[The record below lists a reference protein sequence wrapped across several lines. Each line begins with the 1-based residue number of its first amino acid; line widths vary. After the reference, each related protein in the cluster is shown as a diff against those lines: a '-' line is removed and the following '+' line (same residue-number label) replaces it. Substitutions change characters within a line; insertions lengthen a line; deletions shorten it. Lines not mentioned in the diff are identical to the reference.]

1 MLATGWSRD
10 ATAQVQD
17 AGARMERLADG
28 VYAIVHD
35 DATDEWPHSNTG
47 VVIGDDGVLVVDA
60 TYLPSRARADIA
72 LIRSVTDKPVRY
84 LVYTHWHM
92 DHNNGAVSYRSA
104 FPGVTIASERET
116 GEFIAL
122 NSVYWAKRST
132 APGST
137 RRAAIA
143 ELEREVA
150 GGQDSTGHALAP
162 EEKRRL
168 GVIIRQR
175 KGELDEL
182 ATLEVVSPTLVFD
195 KALTLQL
202 GRRRIELRDQGR
214 ANSPHDVTIYL
225 PDEKIF
231 FTGDIVVQSPLPF
244 VGASWP
250 VPWIEV
256 LRGLE
261 AVPITAIVPGHGPV
275 MHDYGYTRQ
284 VRELLEASTARVA
297 AMARRGKTL
306 EEIQDSVGLEDVRR
320 RTPPWNGAKLD
331 ANWKTTARILVERA
345 WRGVRGQG

>member
-1 MLATGWSRD
+1 MLTTIQSPRA
-10 ATAQVQD
+10 AAQVKD
-17 AGARMERLADG
+17 AGARMERVADG
-28 VYAIVHD
+28 VYAIIHD
-35 DATDEWPHSNTG
+35 DASDEWPHSNTG

-92 DHNNGAVSYRSA
+92 DHNNGAVAYRSA
-104 FPGVTIASERET
+104 FPGVTIVSERET
-116 GEFIAL
+116 SEFIAL
-122 NSVYWAKRST
+122 NSVYWARRST
-132 APGST
+132 APASP

-150 GGQDSTGHALAP
+150 AGKDSTGHPLDAD
-162 EEKRRL
+162 EKGRL
-168 GVIIRQR
+168 GVVIQQR

-182 ATLEVVSPTLVFD
+182 ATLEVVVPNLVFD
-195 KALTLQL
+195 RALTLQF
-202 GRRRIELRDQGR
+202 GKQRIELRDQGR

-225 PDEKIF
+225 PDQKIL

-250 VPWIEV
+250 VPWIQV

-261 AVPITAIVPGHGPV
+261 AVPITALVPGHGPV
-275 MHDYGYTRQ
+275 MHDFGYTRQ
-284 VRELLEASTARVA
+284 VRQLLEACTTRVA
-297 AMARRGKTL
+297 AMAREGKSV

-320 RTPPWNGAKLD
+320 RTPVWNGARLD
-331 ANWKTTARILVERA
+331 ADWKTTARILVERA